1 MENNSIWQINC
12 KSKSNKGIITD
23 SDILIIGGG
32 ITGVSAAYFLKDSKY
47 TVTVIDKSI
56 IGNGITSKS
65 TAKITYL
72 QNTIYQTLEKS
83 FNRTVSDQYLKSQLD
98 AINLLTG
105 IIEKENIKCDLKETN
120 AIIFTKEDK
129 GINKID
135 KEKSFLEAYGI
146 SCKVIDKLP
155 IHFPIKYGIEV
166 DGNYTFHPVKY
177 LLGLK
182 KFINKNVNI
191 YENTIAL

>member
-12 KSKSNKGIITD
+12 KSKSNKEIITD

-32 ITGVSAAYFLKDSKY
+32 ITGLSAAYFLKGSKY

-83 FNRTVSDQYLKSQLD
+83 FNRTVSNQYLKSQLD

-105 IIEKENIKCDLKETN
+105 IIEKENITIVMTTHDPNLMELGDVVYEMEDGELHVESKKE
-120 AIIFTKEDK
+120 E
-129 GINKID
+129 
-135 KEKSFLEAYGI
+135 
-146 SCKVIDKLP
+146 
-155 IHFPIKYGIEV
+155 
-166 DGNYTFHPVKY
+166 
-177 LLGLK
+177 
-182 KFINKNVNI
+182 
-191 YENTIAL
+191 